1 MTLLSD
7 SFGKLGGPTLLALC
21 VCSTWASVLHKL
33 ADTIITQQRA
43 SGQKKQK
50 VLSVWAF
57 DNIKW
62 IWQINPASASLI

>member
-50 VLSVWAF
+50 VVSVWAF
-57 DNIKW
+57 DNI
-62 IWQINPASASLI
+62 